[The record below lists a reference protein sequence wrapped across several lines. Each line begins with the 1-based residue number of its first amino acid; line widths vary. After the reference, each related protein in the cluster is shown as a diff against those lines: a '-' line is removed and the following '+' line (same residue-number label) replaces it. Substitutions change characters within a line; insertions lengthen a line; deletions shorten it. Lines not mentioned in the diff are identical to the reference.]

1 MRLLCSA
8 DVTTSSDLPAATLIT
23 LQARLAYQFRDPDL
37 LQLALCHRSA
47 GKPDNER
54 LEFLGDA
61 VLGFIVA
68 DLLYRRHPAASEGD
82 LSRLRSKLV
91 QRPTLATIARRLQLG
106 DYLRLGQGE
115 LKSGGAQ
122 RESIL
127 ADAMEALVCALYL
140 DGGLAVCTEK
150 LQAWF
155 GPLLDDL
162 GSDEQPAKDAK
173 TRLQEWLQAH
183 KKPLPVYA
191 IANISGSD
199 HEQYFTVSCQVAQ
212 LPAAVQGSGASRKE
226 AEQQAAAAA
235 LQQLEQ
241 RRG

>member
-1 MRLLCSA
+1 M
-8 DVTTSSDLPAATLIT
+8 IT
-23 LQARLAYQFRDPDL
+23 LQTRLSYQFRDPAL
-37 LQLALCHRSA
+37 LQLALYHRSA

-68 DLLYRRHPAASEGD
+68 DLLYRRHPTASEGD

-91 QRPTLATIARRLQLG
+91 QRPTLAAIARQLQLG

-140 DGGLAVCTEK
+140 DGGLVVCTEK
-150 LQAWF
+150 LQQWL
-155 GPLLDDL
+155 GPLLDDF
-162 GSDEQPAKDAK
+162 GSDEQAAKDAK

-183 KKPLPVYA
+183 KKPLPVYT
-191 IANISGSD
+191 IASISGSD
-199 HEQYFTVSCQVAQ
+199 HAQHFTVTCHVAP
-212 LPAAVQGSGASRKE
+212 LPTAVHGSGGSRKE
-226 AEQQAAAAA
+226 AEQQAAAAV
-235 LQQLEQ
+235 LHHLEQ
-241 RRG
+241 RRD

>member
-1 MRLLCSA
+1 L
-8 DVTTSSDLPAATLIT
+8 TP
-23 LQARLAYQFRDPDL
+23 LQARLAYQFRDPAL

-68 DLLYRRHPAASEGD
+68 DLLYRRHPTASEGE
-82 LSRLRSKLV
+82 LSRLRAKLV
-91 QRPTLATIARRLQLG
+91 QRSMLAAIARQLQLG
-106 DYLRLGQGE
+106 DHLRLGQGE

-140 DGGLAVCTEK
+140 DGGLAVCSGK
-150 LQAWF
+150 LEEWM
-155 GPLLDDL
+155 GPLLDDTDS
-162 GSDEQPAKDAK
+162 GDQPAKDPK

-183 KKPLPVYA
+183 RKPLPVYTVTH
-191 IANISGSD
+191 ISGSD
-199 HEQYFTVSCQVAQ
+199 HEQHFTVSCQVAP
-212 LPAAVQGSGASRKE
+212 LPTALRGSGSSRKE
-226 AEQQAAAAA
+226 AEQQAAALV

>member
-1 MRLLCSA
+1 M
-8 DVTTSSDLPAATLIT
+8 IT
-23 LQARLAYQFRDPDL
+23 LQTRLAYQFRDPAL

-68 DLLYRRHPAASEGD
+68 DLLYRRHPAASEGE
-82 LSRLRSKLV
+82 LSRLRAKLV
-91 QRPTLATIARRLQLG
+91 QRSTLSAIARQLKLG
-106 DYLRLGQGE
+106 DHLRLGQGE

-127 ADAMEALVCALYL
+127 ADAMEALLCALYL
-140 DGGLAVCTEK
+140 DGGLAVCTSK
-150 LQAWF
+150 LEAWLT
-155 GPLLDDL
+155 PLLDDT
-162 GSDEQPAKDAK
+162 GSEEQPAKDAK

-183 KKPLPVYA
+183 RKPLPVYTVA
-191 IANISGSD
+191 HISGSD
-199 HEQYFTVSCQVAQ
+199 HAQHFTVSCQVAP
-212 LPAAVQGSGASRKE
+212 LAIAVQGSGSSRKE
-226 AEQQAAAAA
+226 AEQQAAALA
-235 LQQLEQ
+235 LRQLEP

>member
-1 MRLLCSA
+1 M
-8 DVTTSSDLPAATLIT
+8 TP
-23 LQARLAYQFRDPDL
+23 LQARLAYQFRDPAL

-68 DLLYRRHPAASEGD
+68 DLLYRRHPTASEGE
-82 LSRLRSKLV
+82 LSRLRAKLV
-91 QRPTLATIARRLQLG
+91 QRSTLAVVARQLQLG
-106 DYLRLGQGE
+106 DHLRLGLGE

-127 ADAMEALVCALYL
+127 ADAVEALVCALYL
-140 DGGLAVCTEK
+140 DGGLDVCRGK
-150 LQAWF
+150 LEEWLD
-155 GPLLDDL
+155 PLMDES
-162 GSDEQPAKDAK
+162 GSEDQPGKDPK

-183 KKPLPVYA
+183 RKPLPVYTVA
-191 IANISGSD
+191 HITGSD
-199 HEQYFTVSCQVAQ
+199 HAQHFTVSCQVTP
-212 LPAAVQGSGASRKE
+212 LPTAVQGSGGSRKE
-226 AEQQAAAAA
+226 AEQQAAALV